1 MFFPETVI
9 TGCGNPLYA
18 DDGFGP
24 AVIQSLKKCS
34 LPAGVK
40 AVDAGTGGN
49 EFVFSLLDPMIT
61 RRLIVVD
68 AADFGAKPG
77 TLTLISISDLPAGRI
92 TDHRPGGVA
101 ETLIMMKDVI
111 EILLLGCQPGL
122 VTYPDMHIGLSP
134 EVRAAIPLAC
144 QAISEM
150 SSGSQPWSIIFGQE
164 MMNDY
169 TDSLLLPVNSV
180 RWKQYQFFPCSAG
193 CNSQG
198 R

>member
-24 AVIQSLKKCS
+24 AVIQNLKTCV

-40 AVDAGTGGN
+40 AIDTGTGGN
-49 EFVFSLLDPMIT
+49 EFVFSLLDPMVT

-77 TLTLISISDLPAGRI
+77 SLTLINLSDLPAGGI
-92 TDHRPGGVA
+92 TDHQPGGVA
-101 ETLIMMKDVI
+101 ETLLMMKDI
-111 EILLLGCQPGL
+111 KEILLLGCQPGM
-122 VTYPDMHIGLSP
+122 VTYPEMHIGLSP
-134 EVRAAIPLAC
+134 EVTSAIPLARL
-144 QAISEM
+144 AILNILHD
-150 SSGSQPWSIIFGQE
+150 SQPWSLISDQG
-164 MMNDY
+164 MMHDRS
-169 TDSLLLPVNSV
+169 DSLLLPTHAV
-180 RWKQYQFFPCSAG
+180 RWKQYQFFPCSTG
-193 CNSQG
+193 YSSPG

>member
-24 AVIQSLKKCS
+24 AVIQSLKRYN
-34 LPAGVK
+34 LPTGVK
-40 AVDAGTGGN
+40 AIDAGCGGN
-49 EFVFSLLDPMIT
+49 DFVFSLLDPMVT

-77 TLTLISISDLPAGRI
+77 SLTLINVSDLPAGGI
-92 TDHRPGGVA
+92 TDHQPGGVA
-101 ETLIMMKDVI
+101 ETLLMMKDVK

-122 VTYPDMHIGLSP
+122 MTYPNMHLGLSP
-134 EVRAAIPLAC
+134 EVRTAIPLAC
-144 QAISEM
+144 RAILDLL
-150 SSGSQPWSIIFGQE
+150 SGSQPWALISNLG
-164 MMNDY
+164 MVNDY
-169 TDSLLLPVNSV
+169 TDSFLFSVHAV
-180 RWKQYQFFPCSAG
+180 RWKQYQFFPCFAG
-193 CNSQG
+193 CNSKD

>member
-24 AVIQSLKKCS
+24 AVIQSLKRCK

-49 EFVFSLLDPMIT
+49 EFVFSLLDPTIT

-68 AADFGAKPG
+68 AADFGAAPG
-77 TLTLISISDLPAGRI
+77 SLTVIRISGLPAGGI
-92 TDHRPGGVA
+92 TDHQPGGVA
-101 ETLIMMKDVI
+101 ETLMMMKEI
-111 EILLLGCQPGL
+111 KEILLLGCQPGL
-122 VTYPDMHIGLSP
+122 VTYPDMHIGLSS
-134 EVRAAIPLAC
+134 EVRSAIPLAC
-144 QAISEM
+144 EAILDM
-150 SSGSQPWSIIFGQE
+150 IRRSQPWALISDQGVIQDPADDPFMQNYG
-164 MMNDY
+164 
-169 TDSLLLPVNSV
+169 V
-180 RWKQYQFFPCSAG
+180 RWKQYQFFPCPAG
-193 CNSQG
+193 CNLPA